1 MSTTHFY
8 ASGKFLLFGEYLVL
22 REAKALAVPLN
33 RGQQLRVNLSGS
45 ENIIWECYEQDSK
58 WLRAELAPALEIVT
72 CSNAKEAEIIRQLL
86 LLIRDENP
94 DKDPAGLH
102 FRFDIDFPRK
112 YGLGTS
118 STFLSLT
125 SQWAGVNPYLL
136 QKKLLGGSGY
146 DIAAATAKGPII
158 YQLRQGN
165 EFDPLILPVA
175 LNKNITSKLL
185 FVYTGK
191 KQSTAKE
198 VSGFHRMPTS
208 KHQIEEMNRIV
219 EVASGTDSIE
229 EFESAMV
236 HSEKM
241 LSAILMKAPLKE
253 SLFAGY
259 PFCIKSLGAWGGDF
273 AMATFREEGEAL
285 SYFRD
290 KGVNPVFAYDQIVKN
305 GG

>member
-1 MSTTHFY
+1 MSTSHFY

-22 REAKALAVPLN
+22 RGAKALAVPLN
-33 RGQQLRVNLSGS
+33 RGQQLRVNLAGS
-45 ENIIWECYEQDSK
+45 ENIIWECYERDSE
-58 WLRAELAPALEIVT
+58 WLRVELTPALEVVT
-72 CSNAKEAEIIRQLL
+72 SSNVKEAEVIRQLL

-125 SQWAGVNPYLL
+125 AQWAGVNPHLL
-136 QKKLLGGSGY
+136 QKKVFGGSGY
-146 DIAAATAKGPII
+146 DVAAATTSGPFI
-158 YQLRQGN
+158 YQLREGD
-165 EFDPLILPVA
+165 EFDPMILPVA

-191 KQSTAKE
+191 KQSSTEE

-208 KHQIEEMNRIV
+208 KQQIEEMNRIV
-219 EVASGTDSIE
+219 EAAAGTDSIE
-229 EFESAMV
+229 EFESAMIR
-236 HSEKM
+236 SEKM

-285 SYFRD
+285 SYFRN